1 VITQT
6 VFFETSPRLELDN
19 YKFIIERRMPPEN
32 EDEFGVI
39 SKGRKND
46 WLDMP
51 QDIK

>member
-1 VITQT
+1 
-6 VFFETSPRLELDN
+6 
-19 YKFIIERRMPPEN
+19 MPPEN

>member
-1 VITQT
+1 
-6 VFFETSPRLELDN
+6 
-19 YKFIIERRMPPEN
+19 MPPEN

-51 QDIK
+51 QLTRHKGKDINTNNKQIR